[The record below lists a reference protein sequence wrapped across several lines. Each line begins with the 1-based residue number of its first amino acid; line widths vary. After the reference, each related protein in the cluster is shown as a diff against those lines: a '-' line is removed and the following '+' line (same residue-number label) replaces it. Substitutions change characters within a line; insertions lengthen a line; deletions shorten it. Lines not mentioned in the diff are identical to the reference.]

1 MRSAPRK
8 IADDQTLYAVALRA
22 LMRRAHSSFE
32 MRTYLER
39 HAEDPEAARRILARL
54 KQNKYIDDA
63 RYALEFARARARLRR
78 QGHHRIAR
86 ELRARGVPDQHIEAA
101 LAETFAETDE
111 AALVRKVIER
121 RLRAVRGPLDQRKTA
136 SLYGTLLRAGFDSD
150 LIRRELRAAAKV
162 AADDLPDAAV
172 AEEM

>member
-8 IADDQTLYAVALRA
+8 IADDQALYTAALRA
-22 LMRRAHSSFE
+22 LMRRAHSTFE

-39 HAEDPEAARRILARL
+39 RAEDTAAVRRILARL
-54 KQNKYIDDA
+54 KQEKFIDDA

-78 QGHHRIAR
+78 QGRHRIAR
-86 ELRARGVPDQHIEAA
+86 ELRSRGVPDQHIEAA
-101 LAETFAETDE
+101 LMETFAETDE
-111 AALVRKVIER
+111 GALVRKVIER
-121 RLRAVRGPLDQRKTA
+121 RLRAARGPLDQRKTA

-162 AADDLPDAAV
+162 AADDLPDTGV